1 MQEQKAEDD
10 SWKMQLLLHM
20 SPCLQSVEIA
30 LLEASNSAP
39 EKRRMKFQ
47 SCQILHAQKKLLSP
61 HHWHQVV
68 VAGAVLH

>member
-1 MQEQKAEDD
+1 MQEQKAEDN

-39 EKRRMKFQ
+39 VIHLKQ
-47 SCQILHAQKKLLSP
+47 DVS
-61 HHWHQVV
+61 VT
-68 VAGAVLH
+68 GAYDTSSTH